1 MCESQNQVYDCWQCP
16 QLVECDSF
24 EAKKRLLHVI
34 PFEVRPIG
42 YRLDEFLVANKL
54 EKMIDR
60 LNYLLQL
67 RKIEKRIEHLNQL
80 QAIDKRLDCLLSVKD
95 IQSNRNIKGIIGKFK
110 CVLRL
115 K

>member
-34 PFEVRPIG
+34 PFEVRYLG
-42 YRLDEFLVANKL
+42 FRLDKLLVAKKI
-54 EKMIDR
+54 EKYIER
-60 LNYLLQL
+60 INYLSFL
-67 RKIEKRIEHLNQL
+67 RKIERRLDHLLQL
-80 QAIDKRLDCLLSVKD
+80 QDIDKRLDCLLSVKD